1 MLAQYP
7 RVRLGIYLLGVA
19 STITAAFV
27 SVYNKDLAS
36 AFTITASV
44 LDAVSL
50 GVAVTNM
57 NFKNNGTSTSDG
69 WRG

>member
-7 RVRLGIYLLGVA
+7 RIRLGIYLLGVA

-27 SVYNKDLAS
+27 SVYNKDLS
-36 AFTITASV
+36 VAFTTTAAV
-44 LDAVSL
+44 LDSVSL

-57 NFKNNGTSTSDG
+57 DFNKYGVK
-69 WRG
+69 

>member
-7 RVRLGIYLLGVA
+7 RIRLGIYLLGVA

-27 SVYNKDLAS
+27 AVYNKDLAG
-36 AFTITASV
+36 AFTVTAGI
-44 LDAVSL
+44 LDAVTL

-57 NFKNNGTSTSDG
+57 DFKNRSTSDG
-69 WRG
+69 WRE